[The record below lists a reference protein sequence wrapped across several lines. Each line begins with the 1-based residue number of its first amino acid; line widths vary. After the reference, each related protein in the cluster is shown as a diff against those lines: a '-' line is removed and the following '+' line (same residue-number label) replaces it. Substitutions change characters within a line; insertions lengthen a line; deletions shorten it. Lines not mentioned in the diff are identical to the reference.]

1 MKRFFA
7 ILRKKTLHFDEG
19 RGIALRGSLEARKI
33 LPDGTRQLLWVKD
46 NLVVFVGVAQVALL
60 WGDATG
66 LPFTKG
72 QIGSDNTAPA
82 DGDTGCKTP
91 LDEQTGAFSR
101 ETTTITNDTAKLV
114 SQHTAP
120 GGGWSVKEYCA
131 RTSGGTAFNRV
142 IFTAIPLNESEVLEF
157 TYKNQVKRSA

>member
-1 MKRFFA
+1 MRKLILFF
-7 ILRKKTLHFDEG
+7 LRKDK
-19 RGIALRGSLEARKI
+19 IKCKGSLTARVRRTN
-33 LPDGTRQLLWVKD
+33 GEWEHLWTKPVP
-46 NLVVFVGVAQVALL
+46 NLVVFAGVAQTALL
-60 WGDATG
+60 WGDGTA
-66 LPFTKG
+66 LAFTKG

-91 LDEQTGAFSR
+91 LDEQTGVFSR

-114 SQHTAP
+114 SQHTAAA
-120 GGGWSVKEYCA
+120 GGWSVKEYCA

-157 TYKNQVKRSA
+157 TYKNQIERS

>member
-1 MKRFFA
+1 MKIFA
-7 ILRKKTLHFDEG
+7 FLRRKTLHFDEG
-19 RGIALRGSLEARKI
+19 RGIYLKGTLEARKI
-33 LPDGTRQLLWVKD
+33 LPDGTKQLLWVKD
-46 NLVVFVGVAQVALL
+46 NLVVFAGVGQTALL
-60 WGDATG
+60 WGDGTA
-66 LPFTKG
+66 LAFTKG

-82 DGDTGCKTP
+82 DGDTGCKVA

-120 GGGWSVKEYCA
+120 AGGWSVKEYCA

-142 IFTAIPLNESEVLEF
+142 IFTAIPLAETEVLEF
-157 TYKNQVKRSA
+157 TYKCQVKRSA

>member
-1 MKRFFA
+1 MKIFAFLRRKFF
-7 ILRKKTLHFDEG
+7 HFDEG
-19 RGIALRGSLEARKI
+19 RGIALKGSLEARIKRTN
-33 LPDGTRQLLWVKD
+33 GEWEFLWRKS

-60 WGDATG
+60 WGDGTA

-72 QIGSDNTAPA
+72 QIGSDNTAPV
-82 DGDTGCKTP
+82 DGDTGCITA

-101 ETTTITNDTAKLV
+101 ETTTITNDTCKLV

-142 IFTAIPLNESEVLEF
+142 IFTAIPLAAAEVLEF
-157 TYKNQVKRSA
+157 TYKNQVKRS

>member
-1 MKRFFA
+1 MKKLFA
-7 ILRKKTLHFDEG
+7 YLRRITAHFDEG
-19 RGIALRGSLEARKI
+19 RGISLKGSLEARKI

-60 WGDATG
+60 WGDGTA
-66 LPFTKG
+66 LAFTKG

-82 DGDTGCKTP
+82 DADTGCIAA

-142 IFTAIPLNESEVLEF
+142 IFTAIPLAVGEVLEF
-157 TYKNQVKRSA
+157 TYKVQIKRS

>member
-1 MKRFFA
+1 MKKFIAFLFR
-7 ILRKKTLHFDEG
+7 KTLHFDEG
-19 RGIALRGSLEARKI
+19 RGISLKGSLEARKI

-46 NLVVFVGVAQVALL
+46 NLVVFVGVAQTALL
-60 WGDATG
+60 WGDGTA
-66 LPFTKG
+66 LAFTKG
-72 QIGSDNTAPA
+72 QIGSGNTAPV
-82 DGDTGCKTP
+82 DGDTGCIAA

-131 RTSGGTAFNRV
+131 RTSGATAFNRV
-142 IFTAIPLNESEVLEF
+142 IFTAIPLAVGEVLEF
-157 TYKNQVKRSA
+157 TYKVQIKRS